1 MKKADKNDIKNTAEW
16 KRFIFLE
23 CIILA
28 IGIALSVSGTIK
40 IIRYSTSYLP
50 YFGIGVLGVAFIAFL
65 IIFRKKKF
73 SVFVGIGL
81 IVFYMFFAG
90 FAYLV
95 CQTNS
100 VRLRHLEEYNG
111 KEVYLYAGGEWYKWY
126 GETEYNT
133 ADLQGMNLYGQD
145 AAIIV
150 GDEEKEVSYVLYNPK
165 DPNTL
170 YYEFYS
176 SGDCLVMKKQIQ

>member
-1 MKKADKNDIKNTAEW
+1 MNKADNDVVINKTEW

-23 CIILA
+23 CFILA
-28 IGIALSVSGTIK
+28 IGIALSVSGTVK

-50 YFGIGVLGVAFIAFL
+50 YFGIGVLGATFIAFL
-65 IIFRKKKF
+65 IVFRKKKF

-81 IVFYMFFAG
+81 IVFYLFFAG

-95 CQTNS
+95 CQANAT
-100 VRLRHLEEYNG
+100 RLRHLEHYNG
-111 KEVYLYAGGEWYKWY
+111 KEVYLYANGEWYKWN

-133 ADLQGMNLYGQD
+133 AGFQGMNLNGQD
-145 AAIIV
+145 AVIQI
-150 GDEEKEVSYVLYNPK
+150 GDEEKDVSYVLYNPK

-176 SGDCLVMKKQIQ
+176 SGDCLVMKKY